1 MCSNVQLNTDALIE
15 YSRALKA
22 QLKSQKL
29 VSPYLE
35 PPLRWLPR
43 PPPSAKAAHSQP
55 RRPLRGSR
63 AVSARTESQSQSRT
77 RGSTRETSRER
88 PQAQAKRPGA
98 RDEEGSAIVED
109 DEKQQKGQRKGK
121 KKQEK
126 ELPEDPITLLP
137 TVSHLFCF

>member
-63 AVSARTESQSQSRT
+63 AFSARTESQSRT

-88 PQAQAKRPGA
+88 PPAQAKRPGA